1 MKPRVRHRGKPSADA
16 AEAPGEANAG
26 GGVHSPSPLTPELL
40 SKLVDL
46 NAPAQRRSFLRKHG
60 LLRPEAMQELNA
72 ITLKEMRVN
81 TRRALAIAEAELTIA
96 QSLAR
101 ADLLGQSYRSKANV
115 VAAAGDYQEAI
126 ALYEAAL
133 GQFSKLKDDEGT
145 ARTLTA
151 LIQPCIMLGDYARA
165 FESAERA
172 QRLLQKLGD
181 QRRLARLEN
190 NIGNIYHRQD
200 QFESALTHY
209 ENAYRGLLAYGD
221 TEELAISLNNM
232 SMCLIS
238 LNDFPRAL
246 ETYERASKLL
256 EHKDFPLIRLIND
269 YNVAYLYYL
278 RGDYRRAIEMLKASR
293 LAAEKI
299 NYRYLIAL
307 SYLDLSD
314 IYIELNLSAEAQDVA
329 EQGFLLFRELEIGYE
344 AAKSLANQAIALGQA
359 GKTRLALEKFAEAR
373 ELFLREKNE
382 VWPWLIDLYQAIVLF
397 HQGRYFESRR
407 SASGAAQF
415 FDGSALKSKAALC
428 HLLLSRI
435 ALRTGDT
442 PGASSEC
449 AKALELAKNLD
460 SPILRYELL
469 FLLGQAEHAQGR
481 FPQAHSAYEQAR
493 AEIESLRS
501 SLGRDELKISFMRN
515 KTEIYER
522 LVDLCVSGDL
532 PGASDDQAFAY
543 MELAKSRSLTE
554 LMFQRAHTMVDA
566 GSSGES
572 ELVHKIRD
580 LREQLNWYQHR
591 IELEQLRPQR
601 NAEQRIRELRS
612 AAQAREKELLAA
624 FSEVHFGAAAPS
636 LAPVQQLVSL
646 EAIRS
651 VLSPDETI
659 LEYFFSADQIL
670 AVILTR
676 QNLQIE
682 VLGTVPQVSEALR
695 LLRFQLGKFQM
706 PVVSESSAEHS
717 YRAALGHLKTL
728 YSELMAPI
736 RSALA
741 NRHITIVPHGLLHYL
756 PFHALHDGESFLID
770 SYSIS
775 YAPSASVYALTQSS
789 GGSEGSGALILGV
802 PDFRAP
808 LIQSEVEALHRVL
821 PGSDLHLG
829 AAANHELFL
838 RKAPEKRIVHV
849 ATHGTYR
856 PDNPMFSAI
865 RLGDGDLY
873 LYELF
878 HLKLS
883 ADLLTLSGCGTGLS
897 SISEGDELVGLARGA
912 LYAGARSLL
921 LSLWDVNDRSAEQFM
936 AGFYRHCAEGE
947 TLARAFAEATK
958 TVREEH
964 PHPYFWAPFLL
975 VGKALSSISAASE
988 KK

>member
-1 MKPRVRHRGKPSADA
+1 MKPRGRGEGKPCA
-16 AEAPGEANAG
+16 ASLEAHGRTNAG
-26 GGVHSPSPLTPELL
+26 AGLNSPSLLSPELL
-40 SKLVDL
+40 SKLVGL
-46 NAPAQRRSFLRKHG
+46 NSPAKRRSFLRKHG
-60 LLRPEAMQELNA
+60 LLRPDVVLELNA
-72 ITLKEMRVN
+72 LTLKEMRVN
-81 TRRALAIAEAELTIA
+81 TSRALAIAEAALAIA
-96 QSLAR
+96 QALR
-101 ADLLGQSYRSKANV
+101 RPDLLGHSFRAKANV
-115 VAAAGDYQEAI
+115 VAAAGDYNEAI
-126 ALYEAAL
+126 ALYETAL
-133 GQFSKLKDDEGT
+133 DQFSSHNDDEGT

-151 LIQPCIMLGDYARA
+151 LIQPCIMLGEYARA

-172 QRLLQKLGD
+172 QKLLQRLGD

-209 ENAYRGLLAYGD
+209 ESAYQRLLAYGD
-221 TEELAISLNNM
+221 TEELSISLNNM

-299 NYRYLIAL
+299 QYRYLIAL

-373 ELFLREKNE
+373 ELFRREKNE
-382 VWPWLIDLYQAIVLF
+382 VWPWLIALYQAIVLF

-442 PGASSEC
+442 SQASAEC
-449 AKALELAKNLD
+449 AKALDLAKGLD
-460 SPILRYELL
+460 SPILRYELF
-469 FLLGQAEHAQGR
+469 FLLGQVEHAQSH

-532 PGASDDQAFAY
+532 PGGSDEQAFAY

-566 GSSGES
+566 GSGGES

-591 IELEQLRPQR
+591 IEIEQLRPQR

-612 AAQAREKELLAA
+612 AAQAR
-624 FSEVHFGAAAPS
+624 
-636 LAPVQQLVSL
+636 
-646 EAIRS
+646 
-651 VLSPDETI
+651 
-659 LEYFFSADQIL
+659 
-670 AVILTR
+670 
-676 QNLQIE
+676 
-682 VLGTVPQVSEALR
+682 
-695 LLRFQLGKFQM
+695 
-706 PVVSESSAEHS
+706 
-717 YRAALGHLKTL
+717 
-728 YSELMAPI
+728 
-736 RSALA
+736 
-741 NRHITIVPHGLLHYL
+741 
-756 PFHALHDGESFLID
+756 
-770 SYSIS
+770 
-775 YAPSASVYALTQSS
+775 
-789 GGSEGSGALILGV
+789 
-802 PDFRAP
+802 
-808 LIQSEVEALHRVL
+808 
-821 PGSDLHLG
+821 
-829 AAANHELFL
+829 
-838 RKAPEKRIVHV
+838 
-849 ATHGTYR
+849 
-856 PDNPMFSAI
+856 
-865 RLGDGDLY
+865 
-873 LYELF
+873 
-878 HLKLS
+878 
-883 ADLLTLSGCGTGLS
+883 
-897 SISEGDELVGLARGA
+897 
-912 LYAGARSLL
+912 
-921 LSLWDVNDRSAEQFM
+921 
-936 AGFYRHCAEGE
+936 
-947 TLARAFAEATK
+947 
-958 TVREEH
+958 
-964 PHPYFWAPFLL
+964 
-975 VGKALSSISAASE
+975 
-988 KK
+988 